1 MAISCNVPISG
12 GTAPDLTFPA
22 RCVSCAQ
29 AAETTSRLLVV
40 TNVTRRSARGR
51 QTQQKQRKQ
60 QTVRIQFDVPHCAA
74 CAWSTKAVFLAGLIP
89 FALGFLTVGG
99 AAFVAAGLG
108 AAYIGLDDV
117 GRRENANS
125 LVVGAAAGLFGGIAG
140 GFLFELVA
148 RVLLLPI
155 MGRALLRAPLLV
167 PSFFTDSVYIA
178 GLSAR
183 PNPDFTL
190 TLTFANDEIA
200 REFEA
205 ANARELA
212 S

>member
-1 MAISCNVPISG
+1 MAISHNVPIQG
-12 GTAPDLTFPA
+12 GFAPELTFPA

-40 TNVTRRSARGR
+40 TNVTRRGARGR
-51 QTQQKQRKQ
+51 QKQ

-74 CAWSTKAVFLAGLIP
+74 CARSTKAVFLAGLIP
-89 FALGFLTVGG
+89 FGLGFLIVGG
-99 AAFVAAGLG
+99 IAFVAAGLG
-108 AAYIGLDDV
+108 AAYVGLDDV
-117 GRRENANS
+117 GRPENANS

-140 GFLFELVA
+140 GFLLELVA
-148 RVLLLPI
+148 RLLLLPI

-167 PSFFTDSVYIA
+167 PSFFTDSDYIA

-205 ANARELA
+205 ANARELQP
-212 S
+212 